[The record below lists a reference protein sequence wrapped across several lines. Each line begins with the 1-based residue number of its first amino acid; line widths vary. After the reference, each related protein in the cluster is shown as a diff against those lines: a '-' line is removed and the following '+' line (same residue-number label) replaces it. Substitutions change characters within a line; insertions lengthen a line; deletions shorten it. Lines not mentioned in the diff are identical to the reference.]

1 MGKSVLVHVDRRC
14 VVERMSCG
22 ISHLPS
28 GSAGQDLTLVFVY
41 LCVCVCVY
49 LCVFVCV
56 PVCVFVCLCVCV
68 FMCLLMQVC
77 APGAHRRVSMSLGLC
92 EVCVPVSGSPYRRG
106 TQGSGSCHPAAQGSA
121 MGTTAQRDKDGVVQT
136 HTQEPIAQLCQL
148 TAGRDLALVP
158 TVGAEKKTG
167 QKKKCGER
175 TNRRHSCL
183 LYQYNFN
190 F

>member
-158 TVGAEKKTG
+158 TVGTEKKTG
-167 QKKKCGER
+167 PKKMWGKNKQEAQL
-175 TNRRHSCL
+175 SVVSI
-183 LYQYNFN
+183 
-190 F
+190 